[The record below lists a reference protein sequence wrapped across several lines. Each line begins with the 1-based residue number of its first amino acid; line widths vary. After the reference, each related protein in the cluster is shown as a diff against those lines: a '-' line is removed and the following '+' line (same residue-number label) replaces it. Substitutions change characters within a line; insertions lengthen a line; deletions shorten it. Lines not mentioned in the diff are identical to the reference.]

1 MKQSLYKIFTDP
13 IHGFISV
20 PKGTVLRLL
29 DHAYIQR
36 LRRIRQLGL
45 AYTVFPGAEHSRFS
59 HALGAMGLMQK
70 LLGSLKDK
78 NTTISNDEHQSM
90 LIAILLHD
98 IGHGPFSHTL
108 EHTLIKNFNH
118 EMMTL
123 ALMRELNN
131 TFDGELETAIEIF
144 TGQHKKKFLHQ
155 LISSQLDVDRLDY
168 LKRDSFYTGVLEGS
182 IGLDRI
188 IKTLRIHQD
197 QVVIERK
204 GIYSIENYIMAR
216 HLMYMQVYLHKT
228 VLSADKLI
236 RSVFKRARDL
246 IKEDYKLFIPS
257 PSLKYFLTKNLS
269 ANKGISQEMMRQFV
283 MMDDNDV
290 LICIK
295 YWAQDKDPILSD
307 LCLRFLNRRFLRTTF
322 YNPDKQPELLKV
334 LEGKTSTFLKKNRL
348 PFDQNAIAY
357 YLSAHK
363 TESEPYTFQNDSIWI
378 LEDQDT
384 AVEFSKAAEA
394 RHIQALSQ
402 AVVKHYCVHLK
413 EVSL

>member
-402 AVVKHYCVHLK
+402 PVVKHYCVHLK